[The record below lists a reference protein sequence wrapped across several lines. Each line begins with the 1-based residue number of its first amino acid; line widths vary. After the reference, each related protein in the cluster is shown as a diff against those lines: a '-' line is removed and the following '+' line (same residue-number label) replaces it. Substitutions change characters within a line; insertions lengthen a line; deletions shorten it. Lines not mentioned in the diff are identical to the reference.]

1 MKGCGISTWG
11 GLMADKIIAVS
22 DLNAHYGLSHTLH
35 GLSLAVGRECVAIMG
50 RNGVGKT
57 TLARALVGLNPPKA
71 EGEIAIF
78 GEDVSGW
85 PPHRVARHGVGY
97 VPQGRRLFPSLTVEE
112 HLSLN
117 LRKGP
122 AGDRWTM
129 QAVYD
134 MFPSLAKRRKSFG
147 NQISG
152 GERSMLA
159 IGRALVT
166 NPGCLIL
173 DEPTE
178 GLAPAVV
185 EDVAT
190 GLRDLSREGVAVL
203 LIEQNV
209 KAAAL
214 AADRAYF
221 MAEGHIV
228 HETDDKDAMTN
239 DEVLSKYLGV
249 SA

>member
-1 MKGCGISTWG
+1 MTDSIISV
-11 GLMADKIIAVS
+11 AD
-22 DLNAHYGLSHTLH
+22 LEAHYGLSHALH
-35 GLSLAVGRECVAIMG
+35 GLSLRVGRECVAIMG

-57 TLARALVGLNPPKA
+57 TLARALVGLNPPQVA
-71 EGEIAIF
+71 GEIHIL
-78 GEDVSGW
+78 GKNVTGW
-85 PPHRVARHGVGY
+85 APHRIAHHGVGY

-112 HLSLN
+112 HLTLN
-117 LRKGP
+117 RRPGP
-122 AGDRWTM
+122 TGEQWTI

-134 MFPSLAKRRKSFG
+134 MFPSLAQRRRSYG

-178 GLAPAVV
+178 GLAPSVV
-185 EDVAT
+185 ETVAT
-190 GLRDLSREGVAVL
+190 GLRDLSRGGVAVL

-221 MAEGHIV
+221 MAEGQIV
-228 HETDDKDAMTN
+228 YETDDKAEMTD
-239 DEVLSKYLGV
+239 DEILGRYLGV